1 MEGALVEDF
10 SGAPILSLSRTLVLS
25 QGSKCGGR
33 EGAWLR
39 GTPPGPVFREDAGH
53 SSAHHGSISNHQADF
68 TVPFLFVLAT
78 GEARVSFPDV
88 SLRGGKEDWLSA
100 GAEAERNL
108 KAQLDLK
115 LETRAGL
122 SLANETH

>member
-10 SGAPILSLSRTLVLS
+10 PGAPILSLSRTFTGIQVRWL
-25 QGSKCGGR
+25 GG
-33 EGAWLR
+33 GVAQ
-39 GTPPGPVFREDAGH
+39 GTPLEPVFREDTGH
-53 SSAHHGSISNHQADF
+53 SSAHYGSISNHQADF
-68 TVPFLFVLAT
+68 RVPFLFVLAT

-88 SLRGGKEDWLSA
+88 SFRGGKEDWLSA
-100 GAEAERNL
+100 GAEAERSL